1 MALTVTSGGSSDG
14 SKRAAPKPEPAAP
27 PIPEPANDVT
37 SEPGIEPPLRRLT
50 EIDA

>member
-14 SKRAAPKPEPAAP
+14 PPRAAPKPEPAAAA
-27 PIPEPANDVT
+27 IPEPAYDIT
-37 SEPGIEPPLRRLT
+37 SEPGNEPPLRRLT